1 MGSIP
6 PGSNNNDR
14 KMFLWVWGRVQS
26 LTGTSPGLCIAYA
39 ATKQEAI
46 DRVVMAARNSLVQ
59 PALKRLVRAELEAT
73 APVIYADAWGIA
85 LWGEDFEDK
94 RGLHSARSAI

>member
-6 PGSNNNDR
+6 LGSNNNDR
-14 KMFLWVWGRVQS
+14 KMFLWVWNRVQS
-26 LTGTSPGLCIAYA
+26 LAGTSPGLCIAYA
-39 ATKQEAI
+39 ATKQEAV
-46 DRVVMAARNSLVQ
+46 DRAVMAVRNSLAQ
-59 PALKRLVRAELEAT
+59 PTLKRQVRAELEET
-73 APVIYADAWGIA
+73 APVISADAWGIA